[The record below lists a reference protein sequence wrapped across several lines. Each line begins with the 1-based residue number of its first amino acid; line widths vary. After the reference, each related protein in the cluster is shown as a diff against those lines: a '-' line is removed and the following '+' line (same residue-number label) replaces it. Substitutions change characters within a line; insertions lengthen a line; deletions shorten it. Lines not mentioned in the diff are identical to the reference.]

1 MICVSGSCILLEIS
15 EDPTDLTDLA
25 PVPAA
30 LENRDC
36 GHGLHR
42 SFRLGRK
49 ILLSLLRDC
58 MARRRDDACVGF
70 GCG

>member
-25 PVPAA
+25 PVPALA
-30 LENRDC
+30 SCEC
-36 GHGLHR
+36 GRERYR
-42 SFRLGRK
+42 SSRYLRK
-49 ILLSLLRDC
+49 ILPSLLLKGC